1 MKSFLSAQASEFR
14 HGYQVKN
21 DTGPASRAMQKR
33 LIVEEFKEFLDS
45 GLNEQSPSLKRT
57 ATAGRPL
64 SKRLS
69 QKDLMSQLLSRMQD
83 SPRFYSV
90 PIMTS
95 TPSPS
100 NYGPPPPIVELTIEQ
115 QFKMRQIEDALK
127 NEESA
132 KEDIITI
139 FLALQKQNFVLSNS
153 LTNLLKNWPKPTQL
167 DPTTIDEVLSKFG
180 ISSET
185 KDWVSTWVMP
195 SNTSAVLVTK
205 MTVLQIFVKL
215 STTYRTN

>member
-1 MKSFLSAQASEFR
+1 
-14 HGYQVKN
+14 
-21 DTGPASRAMQKR
+21 
-33 LIVEEFKEFLDS
+33 
-45 GLNEQSPSLKRT
+45 
-57 ATAGRPL
+57 
-64 SKRLS
+64 
-69 QKDLMSQLLSRMQD
+69 
-83 SPRFYSV
+83 
-90 PIMTS
+90 MTS

-100 NYGPPPPIVELTIEQ
+100 NYGPPPPITELTLEQ

-132 KEDIITI
+132 KEDIITV

-185 KDWVSTWVMP
+185 KD
-195 SNTSAVLVTK
+195 
-205 MTVLQIFVKL
+205 
-215 STTYRTN
+215 

>member
-1 MKSFLSAQASEFR
+1 MHNLQ
-14 HGYQVKN
+14 
-21 DTGPASRAMQKR
+21 
-33 LIVEEFKEFLDS
+33 
-45 GLNEQSPSLKRT
+45 
-57 ATAGRPL
+57 
-64 SKRLS
+64 
-69 QKDLMSQLLSRMQD
+69 
-83 SPRFYSV
+83 RFYNV

-100 NYGPPPPIVELTIEQ
+100 SYGPPPPIVELTLEQ

-127 NEESA
+127 NEESS
-132 KEDIITI
+132 KEDIITV

-185 KDWVSTWVMP
+185 KDRVSTWVTP
-195 SNTSAVLVTK
+195 LNTSAELVSK
-205 MTVLQIFVKL
+205 MTVRQIYVKQ
-215 STTYRTN
+215 STTYKTN

>member
-1 MKSFLSAQASEFR
+1 
-14 HGYQVKN
+14 
-21 DTGPASRAMQKR
+21 
-33 LIVEEFKEFLDS
+33 
-45 GLNEQSPSLKRT
+45 
-57 ATAGRPL
+57 
-64 SKRLS
+64 
-69 QKDLMSQLLSRMQD
+69 MSQLLSRMQD
-83 SPRFYSV
+83 SPRSFNV
-90 PIMTS
+90 PIMTL

-100 NYGPPPPIVELTIEQ
+100 NYGPPPPIVELTLEQ
-115 QFKMRQIEDALK
+115 QFKMRQIEDALR

-185 KDWVSTWVMP
+185 KD
-195 SNTSAVLVTK
+195 
-205 MTVLQIFVKL
+205 
-215 STTYRTN
+215 